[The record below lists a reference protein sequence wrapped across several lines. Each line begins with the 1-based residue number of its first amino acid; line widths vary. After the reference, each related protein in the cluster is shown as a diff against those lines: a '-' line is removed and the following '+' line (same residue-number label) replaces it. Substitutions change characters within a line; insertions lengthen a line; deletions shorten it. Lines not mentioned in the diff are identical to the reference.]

1 MQLSQIRAAAAKHIH
16 LATEKKHYGTD
27 TVGEKKEHRPC
38 TCQGKS
44 SAVQPMLRPCR
55 KRRPSYVVQAK
66 KCIPTPTP
74 KKMIKLG
81 QNRAKNQPQGR
92 PVEVQ
97 KRALGGEASVNQP
110 EKKNRGPTQAAR
122 PSQERNSATALR
134 SEWSLQRTPG
144 GAAAQ
149 PGRSRVGEQP
159 PKLAGAGQSPH

>member
-1 MQLSQIRAAAAKHIH
+1 M
-16 LATEKKHYGTD
+16 
-27 TVGEKKEHRPC
+27 
-38 TCQGKS
+38 
-44 SAVQPMLRPCR
+44 
-55 KRRPSYVVQAK
+55 
-66 KCIPTPTP
+66 
-74 KKMIKLG
+74 
-81 QNRAKNQPQGR
+81 
-92 PVEVQ
+92 EVQ

>member
-1 MQLSQIRAAAAKHIH
+1 M
-16 LATEKKHYGTD
+16 
-27 TVGEKKEHRPC
+27 GEKTERRPC

-66 KCIPTPTP
+66 KCIPTQKKDKTGAKPGKKPTP
-74 KKMIKLG
+74 GPTRGGSKTRLG
-81 QNRAKNQPQGR
+81 RRSLRESAR
-92 PVEVQ
+92 
-97 KRALGGEASVNQP
+97 
-110 EKKNRGPTQAAR
+110 EKKTEPTQAAR